1 VTSCDPCVLSLI
13 VGMGCRLSTT
23 GMPQAPQ
30 TPTRRHHRRTVG
42 LSAVPTSYAYS
53 VCGRPQVVVA
63 VHPRLGFGRAV
74 ETAHRSGG
82 RLARHEPPAATAGM
96 N

>member
-1 VTSCDPCVLSLI
+1 MTSCDPCVLSLI
-13 VGMGCRLSTT
+13 VGMACRLSTT

-53 VCGRPQVVVA
+53 VCGWPQVVVA
-63 VHPRLGFGRAV
+63 VHPRLVSAAQLKPPTAAAGGWPDTSRPLRRRA
-74 ETAHRSGG
+74 
-82 RLARHEPPAATAGM
+82 
-96 N
+96 